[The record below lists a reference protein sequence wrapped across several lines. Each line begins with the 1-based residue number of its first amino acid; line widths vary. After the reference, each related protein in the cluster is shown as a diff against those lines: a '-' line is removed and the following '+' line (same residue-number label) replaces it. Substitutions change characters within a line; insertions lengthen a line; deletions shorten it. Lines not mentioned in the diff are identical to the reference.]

1 MRDATRSNHVNK
13 ASALDRQFA
22 EGGGVVASLGA
33 AGMRQDA
40 KEAEQC
46 DQVNIARR
54 MMTAGTRR
62 AKGIK
67 KPPGGGFRSLLAV
80 SEETKKASQAYQ
92 ERER

>member
-22 EGGGVVASLGA
+22 EGRGLVASLG
-33 AGMRQDA
+33 GGDMRQDA

-54 MMTAGTRR
+54 MTDDGRDQAC
-62 AKGIK
+62 KGH
-67 KPPGGGFRSLLAV
+67 
-80 SEETKKASQAYQ
+80 
-92 ERER
+92 